1 MSFQA
6 DRRFLISGLVMLLV
20 GLLAPIYSPYA
31 LAQIGLLQAHLIGAV
46 QALIFFC
53 FAWMW
58 PMLSLPPL
66 AKRVAT
72 ISLYV
77 SLWANWIGTFF
88 VGVFGAGKEQYIVHQ
103 DLVPGAVGFWN
114 LATLL
119 LISLSQLAVLAVVL
133 AIVGLMHLECLNKKT
148 RAVNAFALLSFLLIL
163 GISLFQTFNPEYSNG
178 IRS

>member
-1 MSFQA
+1 MTFKY
-6 DRRFLISGLVMLLV
+6 DKNFLISGLVMLMC

-46 QALIFFC
+46 QALVFFC

-58 PMLSLPPL
+58 PQLSLPPFS
-66 AKRVAT
+66 KKIAT

-77 SLWANWIGTFF
+77 SLWANWLGTFF

-114 LATLL
+114 LATLM
-119 LISLSQLAVLAVVL
+119 LISLSQLAVLSVLL
-133 AIVGLMHLECLNKKT
+133 AIIGFVNSDSINKKT
-148 RAVNAFALLSFLLIL
+148 KLLDGFSLFSFIVLL

-178 IRS
+178 